1 MWFGPDSTD
10 IEKKLSVKA
19 AQVGVLAARVGV
31 LAAPPT
37 NSSLEPLHKEILF
50 ARFPVP
56 LCKHLLF
63 WPRCCEIET
72 LCVLSL

>member
-19 AQVGVLAARVGV
+19 AQVGVLAA
-31 LAAPPT
+31 PT
-37 NSSLEPLHKEILF
+37 NSSLELLHKEILF

-56 LCKHLLF
+56 LCEHF
-63 WPRCCEIET
+63 A
-72 LCVLSL
+72 VLASVV